1 MKLYFSPFSPYVRKC
16 LVVGYEL
23 GLNDQIELL
32 NSNAHPVNRD
42 LEIVKSNPLG
52 KVPTFFNKK
61 GQPLFDSRVI
71 CEYLNHEG
79 RGNLFPVQAEQRWT
93 ALVLHALADGILDS
107 ALLARYETVARPEQY
122 YWQGWEQ
129 AQMEKINSSLDY
141 LETGK
146 LELDQ
151 QPCIGTLSIAC
162 ALWYLDLRFS
172 DFDWRQVYP
181 KVAEW
186 YAEFSQR
193 PSMRHEWSLKV

>member
-23 GLNDQIELL
+23 GLNDHIELL
-32 NSNAHPVNRD
+32 DSNAHPVNRD
-42 LEIVKSNPLG
+42 LDIVKSNPLG
-52 KVPTFFNKK
+52 KVPTFFDKRD
-61 GQPLFDSRVI
+61 QPLFDSRVI

-79 RGNLFPVQAEQRWT
+79 QGDLFPAQAEERWS
-93 ALVLHALADGILDS
+93 ALVLHALADGILDA

-122 YWQGWEQ
+122 YWQDWMQ
-129 AQMEKINSSLDY
+129 AQMEKINSCLDY

-146 LELDQ
+146 LTLDQ
-151 QPCIGTLSIAC
+151 RPTIGTISIGC

-172 DFDWRQVYP
+172 DFDWRQAYP
-181 KVAEW
+181 KVAAW

-193 PSMRHEWSLKV
+193 PSMAHEWSLKS